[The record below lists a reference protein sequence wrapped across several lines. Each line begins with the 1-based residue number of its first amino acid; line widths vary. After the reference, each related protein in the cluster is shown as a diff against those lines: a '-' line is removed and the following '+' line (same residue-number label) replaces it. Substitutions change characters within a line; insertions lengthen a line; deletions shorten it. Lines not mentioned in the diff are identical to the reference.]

1 MTSSRVLVI
10 GTGNHGKL
18 REIRNI
24 LGDLPWVVS
33 SLQEYPGVTSPKE
46 LGATYADNA
55 RLKASY
61 YASTLSQWVLADDS
75 GLEVDALNGAPGLFS
90 ARYAGDGASD
100 SDRRQLLLSE
110 LHGTSAKVHT
120 ARFVCAVAIAR
131 PKGDIATIAEGICL
145 GTIIQQERGLGG
157 FGYDPLFRPDG
168 YDQTFAELSEQVKNV
183 ISHRARALSTAREF
197 LLQC

>member
-1 MTSSRVLVI
+1 MTWSRVLVI

-33 SLQEYPGVTSPKE
+33 SLHEYPSVTSPEE

-100 SDRRQLLLSE
+100 SDRRQVLLSE
-110 LHGTSAKVHT
+110 LHATSAKVHT

-131 PKGDIATIAEGICL
+131 PNGEIATIAEGICL
-145 GTIIQQERGLGG
+145 GTITQQERGLGG

>member
-10 GTGNHGKL
+10 GTGNPGKL

-24 LGDLPWVVS
+24 LGDLPWTVS
-33 SLQEYPGVTSPKE
+33 SLQESPKVTSPE
-46 LGATYADNA
+46 EIGATYADNA

-90 ARYAGDGASD
+90 ARYAGNGASD

-110 LHGTSAKVHT
+110 LKDTSAKVYS

-131 PKGDIATIAEGICL
+131 PNGEIATITEGRCF

-168 YDQTFAELSEQVKNV
+168 YEQTFAELSEQVKNV

-197 LLQC
+197 LLHR